1 MAWTPSTAP
10 TMSVVAASP
19 SGYGLQV
26 CKMKEVRFKGGK
38 KLSMP
43 EPIHGMMD
51 PQAQALIYFATVSK
65 LEQHKRQLGP
75 SDRMNHLASVCN
87 LDTLMNTNIQLLTE
101 DYNEQL
107 FVPGNF
113 PRYLL
118 P

>member
-1 MAWTPSTAP
+1 
-10 TMSVVAASP
+10 
-19 SGYGLQV
+19 
-26 CKMKEVRFKGGK
+26 MKEVRFKGGK